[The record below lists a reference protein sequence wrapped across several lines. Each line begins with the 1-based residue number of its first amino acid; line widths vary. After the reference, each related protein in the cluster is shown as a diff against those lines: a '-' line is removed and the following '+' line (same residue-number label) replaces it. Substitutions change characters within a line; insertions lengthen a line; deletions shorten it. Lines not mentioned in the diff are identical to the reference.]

1 MFHWNSKKTK
11 KIISSI
17 IVVIIAIAMILGI
30 VVPGM
35 M

>member
-1 MFHWNSKKTK
+1 MINFNNRKTK
-11 KIISSI
+11 KIIASI

-30 VVPGM
+30 VVPSM